1 MQIQQSPGLGL
12 VRSPKTACKVG
23 KLKGKSMFH
32 CFTNCHWFRN
42 SEMSPQ
48 AQNTTVLICE
58 ENNTNEQLL
67 YLK

>member
-32 CFTNCHWFRN
+32 YFTNLFPQFGN
-42 SEMSPQ
+42 VSPDTE
-48 AQNTTVLICE
+48 QNGT
-58 ENNTNEQLL
+58 
-67 YLK
+67 YM